1 MSEQTHT
8 THRFTRA
15 INELF
20 QYCPD
25 KYANG
30 VWNSN
35 RTGFLAW
42 KERELLN
49 RCYTEKGFIAKL
61 EAYVQELKDKRTGPH
76 TETTLRKSPLERIK
90 PARPIRAVGTSEHSE
105 GMRVPEPIIRKKAEE
120 KFPGRNVT
128 ATLRFLSGSLRTGS

>member
-1 MSEQTHT
+1 MPEQTS

-20 QYCPD
+20 LYCPD

-61 EAYVQELKDKRTGPH
+61 EAYVQELKDKRSGSH
-76 TETTLRKSPLERIK
+76 VETTLRKNPLERMK
-90 PARPIRAVGTSEHSE
+90 PAAPIRAVGTSEHSE
-105 GMRVPEPIIRKKAEE
+105 RKQIPEPVIRKKPED

>member
-1 MSEQTHT
+1 MPEQTSP
-8 THRFTRA
+8 HRFTRA

-20 QYCPD
+20 LYCPD
-25 KYANG
+25 KYASG

-35 RTGFLAW
+35 RTAYLAW
-42 KERELLN
+42 KERELLG

-61 EAYVQELKDKRTGPH
+61 EAYVQELKDKRSGSH
-76 TETTLRKSPLERIK
+76 VETTLRKNPLERMK
-90 PARPIRAVGTSEHSE
+90 PAAPIRAVGTSEHSGKKHE
-105 GMRVPEPIIRKKAEE
+105 SEPVVRKKAED